1 MNRIDQFFGPGAS
14 LALEAKHKPR
24 FIDRSDLEAFAS
36 CPHQGQLRK
45 KHPELQE
52 THDELPMAGTF
63 VHDLAKTAVEACD
76 KDLQEAADYI
86 DNELPKGRPDLQPE
100 ILRAGKYLAIQLRQY
115 RVQQVLMCDDQQISR
130 TLIPE
135 STQAGELIITT
146 KPDLVLATRDVE
158 TLHVLDY
165 KGGWLERSNADAAD
179 EFQTCVIC
187 WCLFAKY
194 VEVQKIHFW
203 YIQTRK
209 GTRAYARIGREQEL
223 NFEARIFEAARLY
236 DEGCDE
242 AWPSEKKCSIC
253 PVVTKC
259 RYAEEICAELNGDV
273 KAFVDN
279 TIVLEE
285 KLARRQKVISE
296 ALKSRMA
303 LCGSGGRYD
312 TFPKKKPAHKASYKE
327 NKEEAKDD

>member
-52 THDELPMAGTF
+52 THDELPMAGSF
-63 VHDLAKTAVEACD
+63 VHDLAKTAIEACD

-115 RVQQVLMCDDQQISR
+115 RVQQVLLCEEQISR

-146 KPDLVLATRDVE
+146 KPDLGLATRDAQ

-165 KGGWLERSNADAAD
+165 KGGWLERSNADAVD

-194 VEVQKIHFW
+194 PQIQLIHFW

-209 GTRAYARIGREQEL
+209 GTRAYARVTRDMEV

-236 DEGCDE
+236 DAGCDE

-253 PVVTKC
+253 PSILHCK
-259 RYAEEICAELNGDV
+259 YAEEICAELDGNP
-273 KAFVDN
+273 KLFVDN

-285 KLARRQKVISE
+285 VLSRRKEIISE
-296 ALKSRMA
+296 ALKSRTA
-303 LCGSGGRYD
+303 LFGSGGKYD
-312 TFPKKKPAHKASYKE
+312 TAPKKRPRRTASYKE
-327 NKEEAKDD
+327 MKPEANND